1 MKIVLIVDKFKES
14 LSAGEVAEIITAG
27 LQHRKKG
34 DIIYSI
40 PLADGGD
47 GTVEA
52 LGGIADG
59 QKISVETVDP
69 LGRKIVAVALRIGDR
84 YICEMAQST
93 GLVLLSKEE
102 RDPTQTSSYGL
113 GIMIK
118 NIAGMGAKELIVG
131 IGGSATNDCGVGMLQ
146 ALGYRFYDK
155 KGDVLKPLSEDK
167 RSVKESLSFEN
178 ENREDML
185 RGKDLIRIG
194 GVDDSE
200 VPEFI
205 KQVKIIVANDV
216 TNPLT
221 GIYGATKVY
230 GPQKGATTTIIE
242 ELESGVVNFAGVAA
256 KFLGENYSGVSGAG
270 AAGGVGFAL
279 HAFLRA
285 ELRQG
290 WRLLFDML
298 DVEKRIKEADLVIT
312 GEGRVD
318 GQSLSGKLM
327 DGICSMCAKHNKRL
341 IVICGDNRLTEKEL
355 ERAGVEKLFAISH
368 REPVK
373 ERAIKN
379 ARQHLYEI
387 AGQIE

>member
-14 LSAGEVAEIITAG
+14 LSAGEVAETIAAG

-34 DIIYSI
+34 DTIYSI

-52 LGGIADG
+52 LERIEGG
-59 QKISVETVDP
+59 QKMSIETIDP
-69 LGRKIVAVALRIGDR
+69 LGRKIEAAALRIGER

-93 GLVLLSKEE
+93 GLVLISKEE
-102 RDPTQTSSYGL
+102 RDPMQTSSYGL
-113 GIMIK
+113 GVMIK
-118 NIAGMGAKELIVG
+118 AIAGMEVKELIVG
-131 IGGSATNDCGVGMLQ
+131 IGGSATNDCGIGMLQ
-146 ALGYRFYDK
+146 ALGYRFFDK
-155 KGDVLKPLSEDK
+155 NGDVLKLLSGERRPDKEMFED
-167 RSVKESLSFEN
+167 
-178 ENREDML
+178 REDIL
-185 RGKDLIRIG
+185 RGRDMIRIG

-200 VPEFI
+200 VLEFI
-205 KQVKIIVANDV
+205 KQIKIVVASDV

-221 GIYGATKVY
+221 GIYGATRVY
-230 GPQKGATTTIIE
+230 GLQKGATAAIVE
-242 ELESGVVNFAGVAA
+242 ELESGVINFARVAE
-256 KFLGENYSGVSGAG
+256 KFLGMDYSCRPGAG

-279 HAFLRA
+279 QAFLGA
-285 ELRQG
+285 ELRPG

-298 DVEKRIKEADLVIT
+298 DVEKRIEEADLVIT

-327 DGICSMCAKHNKRL
+327 AGVCSICAKHNKRL

-355 ERAGVEKLFAISH
+355 ERAGVEKLFAISQ

-373 ERAIKN
+373 EKAINN
-379 ARQHLYEI
+379 ARQYLYEI